1 LGYWVKYGGAKTI
14 RQLGAKLALD
24 TVHVVSGW
32 NLVGTIGD
40 PILTSNIATNGGNH
54 LSKFFEYSTGY
65 NVVSTLTP
73 SKGYWVKADIDG
85 FLIESSSS
93 NIPKLSQ
100 PSIASFN
107 SIKVTDRDGNS
118 QTLYFG
124 QDAKG
129 EIALRDYA
137 LPPGGPVEGF
147 SARWSTGRI
156 VETYPAVV
164 KEGRNF
170 VIDLKAANGP
180 LSVSWN
186 IVSKDG
192 KHFMLSDAENGKR
205 MKPVDLSVSGT
216 IASLKSGI
224 NKLVLRIDG
233 GLPIP
238 REYSLG
244 QNYPNPFNPTTQFV
258 VGLPEAAHLEIAV
271 YNVLGQKV
279 ATLVDEVRDPG
290 YHTVLWNS
298 TSQDGHSVSS
308 GVYFV
313 RMNAEKFTAVRNVML
328 MK

>member
-1 LGYWVKYGGAKTI
+1 VKFAAAKTI

-40 PILTSNIATNGGNH
+40 PILTSNITTNSGNH
-54 LSKFFEYSTGY
+54 LSKFFEYSAGY
-65 NVVSTLTP
+65 NVVPTLTP
-73 SKGYWVKADIDG
+73 SKGYWVKADVAG
-85 FLIESSSS
+85 YFIESSSS
-93 NIPKLSQ
+93 NVPKLSE
-100 PSIASFN
+100 PSIANFN

-137 LPPGGPVEGF
+137 LPPSGPVEGF
-147 SARWSTGRI
+147 SASWNTGRI

-164 KEGRNF
+164 KDGRNF
-170 VIDLKAANGP
+170 MIDLRADNGP
-180 LSVSWN
+180 LSVSWS
-186 IVSKDG
+186 ILRRDG
-192 KHFMLSDAENGKR
+192 KHFTLTDAENGKK
-205 MKPVDLSVSGT
+205 MKPVDLNASGS
-216 IASLKSGI
+216 IGSLKSGI
-224 NKLVLRIDG
+224 NKLILRVDG
-233 GLPIP
+233 GAPIP
-238 REYSLG
+238 MEYSLG

-258 VGLPEAAHLEIAV
+258 VGLPEVGHLEIAV

-298 TSQDGHSVSS
+298 TAQDGHAVSS

-313 RMNAEKFTAVRNVML
+313 RMNAERFTTVRKIML